1 MKQDVKIKKKKQK
14 MNTLLYFP
22 VVNNTSAV
30 QQPGRILRILYN
42 CLITKTRIAYLVMR
56 KMINFISILNIR

>member
-22 VVNNTSAV
+22 VVKNSSAV
-30 QQPGRILRILYN
+30 QQPGRLFGPLYN
-42 CLITKTRIAYLVMR
+42 CLITTRIAYLVMAG
-56 KMINFISILNIR
+56 NW

>member
-1 MKQDVKIKKKKQK
+1 MKQDVKIKKKQK

-30 QQPGRILRILYN
+30 QQPGRILGTLYN
-42 CLITKTRIAYLVMR
+42 CLITKTRSACLVMVG
-56 KMINFISILNIR
+56 KW

>member
-1 MKQDVKIKKKKQK
+1 MKQDVKIKKKKKTKKKKQK

-30 QQPGRILRILYN
+30 QQPGRLFGPLYN
-42 CLITKTRIAYLVMR
+42 CLITTRSDYLVMAG
-56 KMINFISILNIR
+56 N